1 VKPVPELLPLFPLQT
16 VLLPG
21 ANLPLHIFEPRYR
34 QLTVDMVTGE
44 IPEKRFGVVAI
55 KTAVTE
61 EVDKADQLLAIGC
74 SALLRQAT
82 RLPDGRYD
90 IITTGERRFR
100 LLDLDATSAPYLM
113 GTIEWVPDAEIPP
126 SHADRVPGLS
136 KSARIAYRRY
146 CETAWEREDWTEPAE
161 DTEIGNL
168 AHLLAAD
175 CLLPMEDR
183 QALLEEIRPL
193 HRLRMVYRLLTR
205 EAGIISALRA
215 VPAPASAF
223 AAPMNLN

>member
-1 VKPVPELLPLFPLQT
+1 MPETLPLFPLQT

-34 QLTVDMVTGE
+34 QLTVDLVTGTV
-44 IPEKRFGVVAI
+44 PEKRFGVVAI
-55 KTAVTE
+55 KAPVTE
-61 EVDKADQLLAIGC
+61 EVDKVDQLLAVGC

-100 LLDLDATSAPYLM
+100 LLDLDATSAPYLV
-113 GTIEWVPDAEIPP
+113 GTVEWIPDTEIP
-126 SHADRVPGLS
+126 SGTDRINSLTE
-136 KSARIAYRRY
+136 SARAAYRRY
-146 CETAWEREDWTEPAE
+146 CETAWEREDWDEPAA
-161 DTEIGNL
+161 DTDPAAL

-175 CLLPMEDR
+175 ALLPMEDR
-183 QALLEEIRPL
+183 QALLEETRPL
-193 HRLRMVYRLLTR
+193 HRLRMVYSLLTR
-205 EAGIISALRA
+205 EAGIIAALHA

-223 AAPMNLN
+223 SAPMNLN

>member
-1 VKPVPELLPLFPLQT
+1 VPETLPLFPLQT

-34 QLTVDMVTGE
+34 QLTVDLVTGAV
-44 IPEKRFGVVAI
+44 PEKRFAVTAI
-55 KTAVTE
+55 RTPVTE
-61 EVDKADQLLAIGC
+61 EVDKADQLHPIGC
-74 SALLRQAT
+74 SAVLRQAT

-90 IITTGERRFR
+90 IVTTGERRFR

-113 GTIEWVPDAEIPP
+113 ATIEWVPDNEVAP
-126 SHADRVPGLS
+126 SDRIPGLVE
-136 KSARIAYRRY
+136 SARLAYRRY
-146 CETAWEREDWTEPAE
+146 CETAWEREDWTEPGP
-161 DTEIGNL
+161 DTSLGNL

-175 CLLPMEDR
+175 CLLPMQDR
-183 QALLEEIRPL
+183 QDLLEETRPL

-223 AAPMNLN
+223 SAPVNLN

>member
-1 VKPVPELLPLFPLQT
+1 VPETLPIFPLQT

-34 QLTVDMVTGE
+34 QLTVDLVKGDV
-44 IPEKRFGVVAI
+44 PEKRFGITAI
-55 KTAVTE
+55 RNPVTE
-61 EVDKADQLLAIGC
+61 EIDKPDQLQAVGC

-100 LLDLDATSAPYLM
+100 LLDLDATSAPYLL
-113 GTIEWVPDAEIPP
+113 GTVEWLPDAEIPP
-126 SHADRVPGLS
+126 AKADRVASLEQ
-136 KSARIAYRRY
+136 SARAAYRRY
-146 CETAWEREDWTEPAE
+146 CGTAWEREDWTEPAD
-161 DTEIGNL
+161 DTDIGNL

-175 CLLPMEDR
+175 CLLPIEDR
-183 QALLEEIRPL
+183 QTLLEEIRPL
-193 HRLRMVYRLLTR
+193 HRLRMVYSLLTR
-205 EAGIISALRA
+205 EAGIIAALHA

-223 AAPMNLN
+223 SAPMNLN

>member
-1 VKPVPELLPLFPLQT
+1 VPESLPLFPLQT

-34 QLTVDMVTGE
+34 QLTVDLVTGAV
-44 IPEKRFGVVAI
+44 PDKRFGVVAI
-55 KTAVTE
+55 RTPTIT
-61 EVDKADQLLAIGC
+61 EVDGADQLEPLGC

-100 LLDLDATSAPYLM
+100 VLDLDAASAPYLI
-113 GTIEWVPDAEIPP
+113 GTVEWVPDAEVAPD
-126 SHADRVPGLS
+126 DRIASLAE
-136 KSARIAYRRY
+136 SARIAYRRY
-146 CETAWEREDWTEPAE
+146 CETAWDREDWTEPAE
-161 DTEIGNL
+161 DTPITNL

-175 CLLPMEDR
+175 CLLPMSDR
-183 QALLEEIRPL
+183 QDLLAETRPL
-193 HRLRMVYRLLTR
+193 QRLRMVYRFLTR

-215 VPAPASAF
+215 VPAPTSAF
-223 AAPMNLN
+223 AAPVNLN

>member
-1 VKPVPELLPLFPLQT
+1 MPESLPLFPLQT

-34 QLTVDMVTGE
+34 QLTVDLVTGAV
-44 IPEKRFGVVAI
+44 PDKRFGIVAMR
-55 KTAVTE
+55 TPASE
-61 EVDKADQLLAIGC
+61 EVEQADQLMTIGC
-74 SALLRQAT
+74 SAQLRQAT

-90 IITTGERRFR
+90 IITTGESRFR
-100 LLDLDATSAPYLM
+100 LLDLDTTSAPYLM
-113 GTIEWVPDAEIPP
+113 GTIEWVPDAKIPP
-126 SHADRVPGLS
+126 SHADRVPSMG

-146 CETAWEREDWTEPAE
+146 CETAWDRDDWTEPDE
-161 DTEIGNL
+161 GTEVGNL

-193 HRLRMVYRLLTR
+193 HRLRMTYRLLTR

-215 VPAPASAF
+215 VPAPAGAFSA
-223 AAPMNLN
+223 

>member
-1 VKPVPELLPLFPLQT
+1 VPESLPLFPLQT

-34 QLTVDMVTGE
+34 QLTVDLVTGAV
-44 IPEKRFGVVAI
+44 PAKRFGVAAI
-55 KTAVTE
+55 RSPALE
-61 EVDKADQLLAIGC
+61 EVEKADQLHPIGC
-74 SALLRQAT
+74 SAVLRQAT

-100 LLDLDATSAPYLM
+100 LLDLDTTSAPYLI
-113 GTIEWVPDAEIPP
+113 GTVEWVPDAPISAAGQE
-126 SHADRVPGLS
+126 RVEGLTE
-136 KSARIAYRRY
+136 SARMAYRRY
-146 CETAWEREDWTEPAE
+146 CETAWEREDWTEPGP
-161 DTEIGNL
+161 DTELGNL

-183 QALLEEIRPL
+183 QDLLAETRPL
-193 HRLRMVYRLLTR
+193 HRLRMVYRFLTR

-223 AAPMNLN
+223 AAPVNLN

>member
-1 VKPVPELLPLFPLQT
+1 VPETLPLFPLQT

-34 QLTVDMVTGE
+34 QLTVDLVTGAV
-44 IPEKRFGVVAI
+44 PEKRFVVTAI
-55 KTAVTE
+55 KAPVTE
-61 EVDKADQLLAIGC
+61 EVDKADQLYPIGC
-74 SALLRQAT
+74 SAVLRQAT

-113 GTIEWVPDAEIPP
+113 ATVEWVPDNEVAP
-126 SHADRVPGLS
+126 SDRIPGLVE
-136 KSARIAYRRY
+136 SARLAYRRY
-146 CETAWEREDWTEPAE
+146 CETAWEREDWTEPGP
-161 DTEIGNL
+161 DTPLGNL

-175 CLLPMEDR
+175 CLLPMQDR
-183 QALLEEIRPL
+183 QDLLEETRPL

-223 AAPMNLN
+223 SAPVNLN

>member
-1 VKPVPELLPLFPLQT
+1 MPESLPLFPLQT

-34 QLTVDMVTGE
+34 QLTVDLVTGTV
-44 IPEKRFGVVAI
+44 PEKRFGVIAI
-55 KTAVTE
+55 RTPVSE
-61 EVDKADQLLAIGC
+61 EVDKPEQLHPIGC

-100 LLDLDATSAPYLM
+100 LLDLDATSAPYLL
-113 GTIEWVPDAEIPP
+113 GTVEWVPDDEVAPSERIAGLAE
-126 SHADRVPGLS
+126 
-136 KSARIAYRRY
+136 SARAAYRRY
-146 CETAWEREDWTEPAE
+146 CETAWEREDWTEPGE
-161 DTEIGNL
+161 DTPLGNL

-175 CLLPMEDR
+175 CLLPMQDR
-183 QALLEEIRPL
+183 QDLLAETRPL
-193 HRLRMVYRLLTR
+193 HRLRMVYKYLTR
-205 EAGIISALRA
+205 EAGIIAALRA

-223 AAPMNLN
+223 NAPVNLN